1 MQENPGMPVRFNTR
15 IRLGKLM
22 VARMALN
29 QSFLD
34 AGCQLLLPGEAL
46 SPPLTFPLPRPSE
59 GPLYQPSSPL
69 PTPLS
74 QAPSWCQ
81 RNKRW
86 YVTCP
91 RDLLPAPQQVP
102 RPSRHPTFP
111 GYPDGDRSQHRAF
124 SPRGRGRQHTTG
136 RPATCSLELSSEIST

>member
-46 SPPLTFPLPRPSE
+46 SPPLTFPLPGHQR
-59 GPLYQPSSPL
+59 GLCTSP
-69 PTPLS
+69 PPHS
-74 QAPSWCQ
+74 PHP
-81 RNKRW
+81 
-86 YVTCP
+86 Y
-91 RDLLPAPQQVP
+91 P
-102 RPSRHPTFP
+102 RPHRGANATR
-111 GYPDGDRSQHRAF
+111 GD
-124 SPRGRGRQHTTG
+124 T
-136 RPATCSLELSSEIST
+136 